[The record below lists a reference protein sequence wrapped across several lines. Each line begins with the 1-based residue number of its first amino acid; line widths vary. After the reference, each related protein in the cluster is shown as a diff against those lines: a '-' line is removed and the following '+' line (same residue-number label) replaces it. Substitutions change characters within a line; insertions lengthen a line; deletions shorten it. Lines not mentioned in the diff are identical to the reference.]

1 MAINYV
7 TIKGYIRDGKL
18 EVELPENVAEGEAE
32 IIVPIAVVDDD
43 LAIEDFHK
51 YLNFKGLPLGEMQ
64 VGGWEDMGIE
74 DSVEFIQELRRRAW
88 RKYNF
93 E

>member
-1 MAINYV
+1 MATNYV
-7 TIKGYIRDGKL
+7 TIKGYIKDGKL
-18 EVELPENVAEGEAE
+18 EVELPENVTEGEAE
-32 IIVPIAVVDDD
+32 IIVPIAAEDDD

-51 YLNFKGLPLGEMQ
+51 YLNFKGVPLGEMQ

-74 DSVEFIQELRRRAW
+74 DSAEFIQALRRKSW
-88 RKYNF
+88 RKHNF